1 MAMIVMLASV
11 LVAIL
16 GMAGALAFA
25 IGAEA
30 ARAQNDA
37 DAAAHDVEA
46 WLLELPPW
54 TREDLSSK
62 VQSRPGSCAV
72 FARPGPGFP
81 TPDDDCRSLFAATGR
96 RLAVDSRGEAVLLGL
111 VVSADARD
119 ARNGRG
125 PGRLE
130 VMAFVALRRPLPGCG
145 GASPPEVGAR
155 DGCWAQAQA
164 AAHAA

>member
-1 MAMIVMLASV
+1 MLASV

-16 GMAGALAFA
+16 GMIGALAFA

-37 DAAAHDVEA
+37 DAVAHDVEA

-54 TREDLSSK
+54 TRDDLSGRI
-62 VQSRPGSCAV
+62 QGRPGSCSV
-72 FARPGPGFP
+72 FARSSAGFP
-81 TPDDDCRSLFAATGR
+81 TPDDDCRGLFAATER
-96 RLAVDSRGEAVLLGL
+96 RLAIDSRGEAVLLGL
-111 VVSADARD
+111 VVSGDARD

-130 VMAFVALRRPLPGCG
+130 VVAFVALRRPIPGCG
-145 GASPPEVGAR
+145 SAPPPEVGAR